1 MSLIRTMFI
10 TKRMLNLVNMRAGS
24 SIFMAKTGESRSMS
38 TISRY
43 PVPERS
49 SLPEDLQ
56 QVMNEVE
63 EKVCVIYTKG
73 IKRITSSSC

>member
-1 MSLIRTMFI
+1 MFI
-10 TKRMLNLVNMRAGS
+10 AKRMLNFANMRAGS
-24 SIFMAKTGESRSMS
+24 SILMGKRRQSRSMS
-38 TISRY
+38 AISRY

-63 EKVCVIYTKG
+63 EKV
-73 IKRITSSSC
+73 

>member
-1 MSLIRTMFI
+1 MFI
-10 TKRMLNLVNMRAGS
+10 AKRMLNFANMRGGS
-24 SIFMAKTGESRSMS
+24 SILMVKSRQSRSMS
-38 TISRY
+38 VISRY

-63 EKVCVIYTKG
+63 EKV
-73 IKRITSSSC
+73 